1 VASLTLEFGVA
12 GCVAPGHRV
21 SGDLEVVHYY
31 DQGGAALVAVI
42 DGIGHGEQAAAA
54 ARLAADT
61 LLANP
66 QEPPGTLLSRCHT
79 ALRGTRG
86 VVLSIASID
95 LKHALLSWLGVGNV
109 SGVVSRG
116 AVSVLSAQEELMARP
131 GVLGSGDLPA
141 LRAATLPLRIRDTLI
156 LATDGI
162 SRHFADELTGGLSAQ
177 VLADDIIAR
186 HCARDDDALV
196 VVARAG

>member
-31 DQGGAALVAVI
+31 DGGGGALIAVI
-42 DGIGHGEQAAAA
+42 DGIGHGEQAAAI
-54 ARLAADT
+54 ARRAADT
-61 LLANP
+61 LLAHP
-66 QEPPGTLLSRCHT
+66 EEPPGTLLCHCHA

-86 VVLSIASID
+86 AVLSIASID
-95 LKHALLSWLGVGNV
+95 LKRALVSWLGVGNV

-116 AVSVLSAQEELMARP
+116 AATVLSAQEELMARP
-131 GVLGSGDLPA
+131 GVLGSGELPA
-141 LRAATLPLRIRDTLI
+141 LKAATLPLRFRDTLI

-162 SRHFADELTGGLSAQ
+162 SRHFVDELTTGLSAQ

-186 HCARDDDALV
+186 HCPRNDDALV
-196 VVARAG
+196 VVARVS